1 MKINRGHARCI
12 AAGLRY
18 IKQNEE
24 CDYTIIMDSDGE
36 DRPVEI
42 KKELIKKIRLNP
54 KNSVVAK
61 RVKRSEGIIFQTLYH
76 IHKLTTF
83 IFTGKK

>member
-1 MKINRGHARCI
+1 MKINRDARCI

-36 DRPVEI
+36 IGPL
-42 KKELIKKIRLNP
+42 K
-54 KNSVVAK
+54 
-61 RVKRSEGIIFQTLYH
+61 
-76 IHKLTTF
+76 
-83 IFTGKK
+83 